1 VRPDGRA
8 EARPTGRPVP
18 AVRWPW
24 GTTAAAAAAGAAP
37 WWLAVPVPRAHGA
50 LPAGGPR
57 VPVSGPATHDTDG
70 DGVPD
75 ALVVDVP
82 DGTSIWSDLDGDG
95 LADHVR
101 HVGPFDDLVARAL
114 EAGR

>member
-1 VRPDGRA
+1 M
-8 EARPTGRPVP
+8 P

-37 WWLAVPVPRAHGA
+37 WWLAVPVPRGSGN

-57 VPVSGPATHDTDG
+57 VPVSGPAARDTDG
-70 DGVPD
+70 DGAPD

-82 DGTSIWSDLDGDG
+82 GGTSIWSDLDGDG

-101 HVGPFDDLVARAL
+101 HVGPFDDLVARTL